1 MKPTRVPDWLD
12 VIEAARN
19 DARLVSRVWYPDPRG
34 DLLDLGNGINA
45 AVLIGA
51 PAYQVS
57 TGDIIAIE
65 G

>member
-1 MKPTRVPDWLD
+1 LKPARVRDWLD
-12 VIEAARN
+12 VIDAARA
-19 DARLVSRVWYPDPRG
+19 DARLATRVWYPDPRG

-45 AVLIGA
+45 EVLIGA